1 MGFEIGKTVAGY
13 EVVEVLGGSKIGV
26 AYKVRNVFAQRFEV
40 LKILPKGVQDDDEQI
55 ARFLREIKVHARLVH
70 PNIVT
75 FYNAREIEGQLVMT
89 TEFVPGIT
97 VAERLEVGAIAWRDA
112 LAYGNEALAAL
123 EYAHASGVIHRGLTA
138 SSLVITTDGTIR
150 LSGFGLAKVAT
161 DPQLTAVGT
170 VIGALR
176 YISPEQ
182 VRGVALDTRCD
193 IYSLGVV
200 LYEMLT
206 GTLPFESKGQ
216 FEIMLAHVNVAPKH
230 PSELNPQVPREVG
243 DVVLKA
249 MAKEPDQ
256 RFQTAQEFRAA
267 IERLLGNRKEPA
279 MAVGTAQN
287 GKGTA
292 AVAGTNG
299 AMAAQMSA
307 PAATLTVPET
317 NGRHVLTV
325 AKEPAAEPTPLET
338 PRTMAPMAAAV
349 ALSSDAEVMPASPRD
364 SGSIFGSVLSSKLG
378 ISLVACAVTF
388 ILGSVALL
396 AVLAM
401 TKP

>member
-40 LKILPKGVQDDDEQI
+40 LKILPKGLQDDDEQI

-97 VAERLEVGAIAWRDA
+97 LAERLELGAIPWRDA
-112 LAYGNEALAAL
+112 LTYASEGLAAL
-123 EYAHASGVIHRGLTA
+123 EYAHASGVIHRGLTT
-138 SSLVITTDGTIR
+138 SSLVITADGTVR
-150 LSGFGLAKVAT
+150 LSGFGLAKVAS

-206 GTLPFESKGQ
+206 GILPFESKGQ
-216 FEIMLAHVNVAPKH
+216 FEIMLAHVNATPKH
-230 PSELNPQVPREVG
+230 PSDVNPQVPREVG

-249 MAKEPDQ
+249 MTKEPNQ
-256 RFQTAQEFRAA
+256 RFQTAQEFRRA
-267 IERLLGNRKEPA
+267 IELVLGTRNDSPVA
-279 MAVGTAQN
+279 IGTAHN
-287 GKGTA
+287 GNGTA
-292 AVAGTNG
+292 TATASNG
-299 AMAAQMSA
+299 AAAASSMSA
-307 PAATLTVPET
+307 PSAALTIPET
-317 NGRHVLTV
+317 NGVNASAV
-325 AKEPAAEPTPLET
+325 ALEAPAEPVALET
-338 PRTMAPMAAAV
+338 PQALTRAPNPVTAAPQA
-349 ALSSDAEVMPASPRD
+349 MPAAPTEP
-364 SGSIFGSVLSSKLG
+364 GSIFGNVLSSKIG

>member
-13 EVVEVLGGSKIGV
+13 EVVEVLGGSKIGM

-40 LKILPKGVQDDDEQI
+40 LKILPKGIQDDDEQV

-97 VAERLEVGAIAWRDA
+97 VAERLEVGPIAWRDA
-112 LAYGNEALAAL
+112 LAYTSEALGAL

-138 SSLVITTDGTIR
+138 SNLVITTSGTIR
-150 LSGFGLAKVAT
+150 LSGFGLAKAAS

-206 GTLPFESKGQ
+206 GKLPFESKGQ
-216 FEIMLAHVNVAPKH
+216 FEIMLAHVNAVPKH
-230 PSELNPQVPREVG
+230 PSDVNPEVPREVG

-249 MAKEPDQ
+249 MVKEPDQ
-256 RFQTAQEFRAA
+256 RFQTALEFRGA
-267 IERLLGNRKEPA
+267 IERILGNQNVSPV
-279 MAVGTAQN
+279 AVTAEHN
-287 GKGTA
+287 GNGTA
-292 AVAGTNG
+292 AVA
-299 AMAAQMSA
+299 
-307 PAATLTVPET
+307 
-317 NGRHVLTV
+317 
-325 AKEPAAEPTPLET
+325 
-338 PRTMAPMAAAV
+338 
-349 ALSSDAEVMPASPRD
+349 ASN
-364 SGSIFGSVLSSKLG
+364 
-378 ISLVACAVTF
+378 
-388 ILGSVALL
+388 
-396 AVLAM
+396 
-401 TKP
+401 

>member
-13 EVVEVLGGSKIGV
+13 EVVEVLGGSKIGI

-97 VAERLEVGAIAWRDA
+97 VAERLELGAIAWRDA
-112 LAYGNEALAAL
+112 LAYGCAALAAL

-216 FEIMLAHVNVAPKH
+216 FEIMLAHVNVTPKH
-230 PSELNPQVPREVG
+230 PSDLNPQVPREVG

-256 RFQTAQEFRAA
+256 RFQTAQEFQAT
-267 IERLLGNRKEPA
+267 IERVLGNRKEPA
-279 MAVGTAQN
+279 VAIGAAQN
-287 GKGTA
+287 GNGTA
-292 AVAGTNG
+292 AVAGSNVTT
-299 AMAAQMSA
+299 AAPPISA
-307 PAATLTVPET
+307 PAATLTVPEI
-317 NGRHVLTV
+317 NGLTV
-325 AKEPAAEPTPLET
+325 AKEAEAEPAAVET
-338 PRTMAPMAAAV
+338 PQAMAPIPAAAPV
-349 ALSSDAEVMPASPRD
+349 SAAAE
-364 SGSIFGSVLSSKLG
+364 SIFGNVLSSKLG